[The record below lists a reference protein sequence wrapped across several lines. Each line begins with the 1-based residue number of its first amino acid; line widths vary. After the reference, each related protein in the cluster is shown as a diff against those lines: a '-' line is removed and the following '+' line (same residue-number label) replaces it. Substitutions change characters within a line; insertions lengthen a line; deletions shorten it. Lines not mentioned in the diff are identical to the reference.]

1 MKTRVLL
8 IVLLVAI
15 AFSGNAQKSNIRI
28 GYIDT
33 EYILENI
40 PEYNEALGQLDQKVQ
55 KWKIEIDLKL
65 RDIEKKKLDLRNE
78 SVLLT
83 KELIEEREE

>member
-8 IVLLVAI
+8 IVLLVLVI
-15 AFSGNAQKSNIRI
+15 FSSNAQRSNIRI

-40 PEYNEALGQLDQKVQ
+40 PEYNEALTQLDQKVQ
-55 KWKIEIDLKL
+55 KWKAEIDLKL
-65 RDIEKKKLDLRNE
+65 RNG
-78 SVLLT
+78 
-83 KELIEEREE
+83 

>member
-8 IVLLVAI
+8 IVLLVVI
-15 AFSGNAQKSNIRI
+15 TFSSNAQKSNIRM

-40 PEYNEALGQLDQKVQ
+40 PEYNEALAQLRSKSS
-55 KWKIEIDLKL
+55 EM
-65 RDIEKKKLDLRNE
+65 EN
-78 SVLLT
+78 
-83 KELIEEREE
+83 